1 MNNSKSAF
9 LLLFSLILFYCD
21 YAMPYPRFAAYSGD
35 KCIDCHVNPTGGLMR
50 NKGGYYYAKNNL
62 NMELFKK
69 IAGKT
74 QFSPKISKGISIG
87 SDVRIAQVD
96 NEVEGSTNFNSFLA
110 MQGDVYVNAELNN
123 IVNVFATS
131 GIEIPNT
138 ETEYEVY
145 GMISN
150 LPANLYFKAG
160 RFKPNFGTRIVEHR
174 AYQRKFLLNAPYDA
188 NTGFEIGVSPDWF
201 NFNMG
206 IYNPQNLGFLGIDP
220 HKMFVASADF
230 NFDFSDN
237 DFNVNVGGS
246 FFNNPYNTNDTSFTS
261 TITANKKAYGIFT
274 RLGIMKRV
282 ALIGEIDF
290 EESKSDRPLNRSLY
304 GYGELNVIII
314 KGIELRGQYEIY
326 NKNRDISG
334 DDIQRIST
342 GLGFFPFYGFETEA
356 MVRFVIEDPVISNN
370 EFQWNFHFYF

>member
-110 MQGDVYVNAELNN
+110 MQGDVYVNAELNK

>member
-1 MNNSKSAF
+1 MN
-9 LLLFSLILFYCD
+9 ILKHIILYIAVPIFFYCD
-21 YAMPYPRFAAYSGD
+21 FAMSYPRFAAYTGD

-50 NKGGYYYAKNNL
+50 NKGGYYYANNNL

-74 QFSPKISKGISIG
+74 QFSPKISKGITVG

-96 NEVEGSTNFNSFLA
+96 NEVEGSANFNSFLA
-110 MQGDVYVNAELNN
+110 MQGDIYVNAELNK

-230 NFDFSDN
+230 NFDFSDK

-274 RLGIMKRV
+274 RIGILKRI
-282 ALIGEIDF
+282 ALVGEVDF
-290 EESKSDRPLNRSLY
+290 EESKSDRPLTRSLF
-304 GYGELNVIII
+304 GYGELNVMIIR
-314 KGIELRGQYEIY
+314 GIEFRNQYEIY
-326 NKNRDISG
+326 NKNRDTSG
-334 DDIQRIST
+334 DDIQRVST
-342 GLGFFPFYGFETEA
+342 GLAFFPFYGFETEA
-356 MVRFVIEDPVISNN
+356 MVRFVIEDPAISNN